1 MSEQDDKYEP
11 NYLRSA
17 RLSAFVLVVL
27 VVVYP
32 EALPFEVFGAPFW
45 GGGFRLT
52 DTFVTCLP
60 LLGWGFAINC
70 YLQANRMME
79 VRSPIGQYVE
89 DFDRTRSELVT
100 EGAILSIVAG
110 VLEEMAFRWVIFLCA
125 IPLLVGAD
133 WLFGGFAGI
142 HAIEWIYTA
151 ILFPVAN
158 FMTLEVLSPVFEMD
172 WGIGAGMLAANAFF
186 RDGHKY
192 QGSFGMVNSWF
203 IGMYMFHILFT
214 YGLPECMFAHFA
226 YNFGNHLTV
235 ALMKPLRGV

>member
-79 VRSPIGQYVE
+79 LRSPIGQYVE

-100 EGAILSIVAG
+100 EGAILSIVDG

-192 QGSFGMVNSWF
+192 QGNFGMVNSWF